1 MFKCIFV
8 FYIIALVAIT
18 WFTKAGGY
26 SRSPNAFK
34 PQLNRLSASQYSKG
48 LGSSFHRYLFRL
60 FTAIDDGNDEDN
72 IVKAPQIATSNSKFD
87 SDFAESISKPLPEW
101 YKEQQKQQE
110 IVQKELEDNRIR
122 IINEFRAKYEINEKS
137 KIEEI
142 KKKWELIDQTNK
154 RRKLRSKSNSL
165 QSIWNKVSGNK
176 RNDYSDD
183 DINSSMTQ
191 QEWDQFL
198 EEEEKSTGFYLP
210 GFFEVFPELKLKWPK
225 WAKRRDGSAISC
237 ETDQDCQF
245 PQACCPHPIIPGDKF
260 CCTGFGLR
268 IMVPAY
274 QRREITSDDNAGLN
288 EKK

>member
-8 FYIIALVAIT
+8 IYITALVALT
-18 WFTKAGGY
+18 CYTKVVGY

-34 PQLNRLSASQYSKG
+34 QHLYRLSASQYSQG
-48 LGSSFHRYLFRL
+48 FRSSFHRYLFRL
-60 FTAIDDGNDEDN
+60 FTSIDSANDNDN
-72 IVKAPQIATSNSKFD
+72 MIKIPLIATSNSKFD

-101 YKEQQKQQE
+101 YKEQQKQQAV
-110 IVQKELEDNRIR
+110 IQKEIEDNRIR
-122 IINEFRAKYEINEKS
+122 IMNEFRAKYEINEKS

-142 KKKWELIDQTNK
+142 KKKWEMIDQTNK
-154 RRKLRSKSNSL
+154 RRKLRSKSNTL

-176 RNDYSDD
+176 GND
-183 DINSSMTQ
+183 NSNEDNNSIMTQ
-191 QEWDQFL
+191 QEWEQFL
-198 EEEEKSTGFYLP
+198 EEEENSTGFYLP

-274 QRREITSDDNAGLN
+274 QRREITSNNVGND
-288 EKK
+288 KK

>member
-1 MFKCIFV
+1 MFQCMFF
-8 FYIIALVAIT
+8 FYIIALVGLT
-18 WFTKAGGY
+18 LHTQVVGY
-26 SRSPNAFK
+26 PRHLISIQSSLRHLPK
-34 PQLNRLSASQYSKG
+34 SQNSNG
-48 LGSSFHRYLFRL
+48 IVSSLQSYIFRL
-60 FTAIDDGNDEDN
+60 FTTLDNANDDDMTDK
-72 IVKAPQIATSNSKFD
+72 IPLIATSNSKFD

-110 IVQKELEDNRIR
+110 IIQKEFEENRIR
-122 IINEFRAKYEINEKS
+122 IMNEFRAKYEINEET

-142 KKKWELIDQTNK
+142 KKKWEIIDQSNK
-154 RRKLRSKSNSL
+154 RRKLRNKTNSL

-176 RNDYSDD
+176 ANDIMNDD
-183 DINSSMTQ
+183 TNNIMTQ
-191 QEWDQFL
+191 QEWEQFL
-198 EEEEKSTGFYLP
+198 EEEESSTGFYLP

-260 CCTGFGLR
+260 CCSGLGLR

-274 QRREITSDDNAGLN
+274 QRREITSNIITGND
-288 EKK
+288 EK

>member
-1 MFKCIFV
+1 MMFKCTFGL
-8 FYIIALVAIT
+8 YIIAVVALT
-18 WFTKAGGY
+18 WYTKVVGY
-26 SRSPNAFK
+26 TQSVNTFQ
-34 PQLNRLSASQYSKG
+34 PQLRRLSTSQYTQG
-48 LGSSFHRYLFRL
+48 LVYSFHRYLFRL
-60 FTAIDDGNDEDN
+60 FASLDSTNDGDNTAKIPLIG
-72 IVKAPQIATSNSKFD
+72 TSNGKFD

-101 YKEQQKQQE
+101 YKEQQKQQA
-110 IVQKELEDNRIR
+110 IIQKEVEDNRIR
-122 IINEFRAKYEINEKS
+122 IMNEFRAKYEINEQS

-142 KKKWELIDQTNK
+142 KKKWEMIDQSNK
-154 RRKLRSKSNSL
+154 RRKMRNKPNSL

-176 RNDYSDD
+176 VSESSVEDNS
-183 DINSSMTQ
+183 SSMTQ
-191 QEWDQFL
+191 EEWEQFL
-198 EEEEKSTGFYLP
+198 DEEEKSTGFYLP

-274 QRREITSDDNAGLN
+274 QRREITSDSLGR
-288 EKK
+288 ETK